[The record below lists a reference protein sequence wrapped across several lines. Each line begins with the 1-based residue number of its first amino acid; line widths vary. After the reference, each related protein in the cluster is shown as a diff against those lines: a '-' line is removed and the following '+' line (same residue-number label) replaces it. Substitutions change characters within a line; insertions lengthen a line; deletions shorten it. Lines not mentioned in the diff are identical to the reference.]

1 MAFPLT
7 ALLGSGGDGSNPFSS
22 FGKVAGAL
30 GGAVVGLL
38 QRRKAARLE
47 RRNPLPLTSADPN
60 IVNNVGLAEQMAQT
74 GLSDRVYNNALTNL
88 NTGLSAGTRA
98 IGRMGGT
105 SSVASTLRA
114 FNQGVNNLAAQDQA
128 AQQSNQRLLMQQ
140 RGALAAENQRV
151 FNWNKAQPYLAMQ
164 QRIASLRNAG
174 NQNIFGGLGAL
185 TTFAGSGGGRQ
196 QSFGYLT
203 GAQDLDQLGS
213 VGATLSS
220 SPQLT
225 GSLPSFGIPQN
236 VPQYN
241 RWESR

>member
-1 MAFPLT
+1 MAFPF
-7 ALLGSGGDGSNPFSS
+7 ALAAQGI
-22 FGKVAGAL
+22 GAL
-30 GGAVVGLL
+30 AGLGFGL
-38 QRRKAARLE
+38 GQKRLARKLE
-47 RRNPLPLTSADPN
+47 RNNKLPLTNVDPN

-105 SSVASTLRA
+105 SSVAATLRA

-174 NQNIFGGLGAL
+174 NQNIFGGFGAL
-185 TTFAGSGGGRQ
+185 TTLAGGVGGSGGQNQ
-196 QSFGYLT
+196 QPSFGALNNIS
-203 GAQDLDQLGS
+203 DLQSVGS
-213 VGATLSS
+213 VGAAM
-220 SPQLT
+220 T
-225 GSLPSFGIPQN
+225 GSALPSFGGLPQGTL
-236 VPQYN
+236 QYN
-241 RWESR
+241 TFNSNSRLT